1 MPCLSMEAFSPL
13 YTTQHGKTGYFAGSN
28 SYWIGFQ
35 KNNDDVDL
43 VFSHLQKYGLK
54 ILQKHGIKLIIN
66 FVNFWDDYNDI
77 NTYIKTFVYRAYI
90 KVVISR
96 YSDSTAIF
104 IKSTS
109 QYIKLLDSKYL
120 AYIGNKGF
128 SLNTGSDR
136 SYLYQYSKESN
147 FIKNLAIPIINFR
160 IFHLYP
166 SSYKSILITLYGVAY
181 KAARK
186 PYLFEEYRVILDYY
200 TIEKPWQNTALNIT
214 AISENL
220 Y

>member
-54 ILQKHGIKLIIN
+54 ILRPIDGLKHGIKLIIN

-104 IKSTS
+104 G
-109 QYIKLLDSKYL
+109 Y
-120 AYIGNKGF
+120 
-128 SLNTGSDR
+128 R